1 MYELQ
6 MPKFGQTMTEGEIDE
21 WKVQV
26 GDHVEKEQE
35 LCIVST
41 DKITNG
47 VKSYRNGTVKEILVE
62 EGEKAPIG
70 AVIAR
75 IEEDA

>member
-41 DKITNG
+41 DSKCIFQGIPN
-47 VKSYRNGTVKEILVE
+47 
-62 EGEKAPIG
+62 
-70 AVIAR
+70 AR
-75 IEEDA
+75 ISRCYRLQESPIMNPLYFFT

>member
-6 MPKFGQTMTEGEIDE
+6 MPKFGQTMTKGEIDE

-26 GDHVEKEQE
+26 GDHVEREQE
-35 LCIVST
+35 VCIVSS

-47 VKSYRNGTVKEILVE
+47 VKTYRAGIVKEILVE
-62 EGEKAPIG
+62 EGEEAPIG

>member
-70 AVIAR
+70 AVLAL
-75 IEEDA
+75 IEEDE